1 MIKVKDWYSGNS
13 GGLPLLLVQVM
24 VAIDKAG
31 QSVDLSVDDGIWRLH
46 NSAAALACT
55 KSALN
60 RGVPSSDPVWI
71 YGLVQV

>member
-55 KSALN
+55 
-60 RGVPSSDPVWI
+60 
-71 YGLVQV
+71 